1 MLGSAAKVY
10 AALSQQSPPFSSPQ
24 EINTMLSLFGMKKV
38 PPLFYIMG
46 DTHKIWWVSSTSFGI
61 PFHLPVPF

>member
-1 MLGSAAKVY
+1 MYILDGVVLVGSAAKVY

-38 PPLFYIMG
+38 SPLFLHNG
-46 DTHKIWWVSSTSFGI
+46 RNS
-61 PFHLPVPF
+61 